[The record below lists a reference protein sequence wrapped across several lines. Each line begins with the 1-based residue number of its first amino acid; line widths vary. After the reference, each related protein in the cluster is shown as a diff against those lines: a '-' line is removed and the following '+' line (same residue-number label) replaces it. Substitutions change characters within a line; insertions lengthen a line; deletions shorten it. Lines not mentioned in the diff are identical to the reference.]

1 MSDDN
6 SEESAIETLEG
17 SDADIEAAIDEAV
30 QAVEESA
37 RKRAAGDASDAG
49 EPDGDAPDGA
59 PGNEV
64 ERLKAEVARLRDR
77 SLRTLADFDNY
88 RKRVERERSEDR
100 KYGTQDLLREV
111 VGIVD
116 NLERA
121 SLAEGSLEDL
131 RQGVELILRQLEDLL
146 KRSGVARVEAVGE
159 QFDPSVHEAVSRVED
174 PEVSEATV
182 VEEFQAGYL
191 VHDRLLRPSIVR
203 VAVPASE
210 GSDSDPSEEAAG

>member
-88 RKRVERERSEDR
+88 RKRVERERSEATATL
-100 KYGTQDLLREV
+100 GW
-111 VGIVD
+111 
-116 NLERA
+116 
-121 SLAEGSLEDL
+121 
-131 RQGVELILRQLEDLL
+131 
-146 KRSGVARVEAVGE
+146 KRLDPAHVHIGGARR
-159 QFDPSVHEAVSRVED
+159 DP
-174 PEVSEATV
+174 
-182 VEEFQAGYL
+182 
-191 VHDRLLRPSIVR
+191 
-203 VAVPASE
+203 
-210 GSDSDPSEEAAG
+210 